1 MEQVNVKINGV
12 SYEVPA
18 DSTILEAAPLRR
30 YRYPPPSAT

>member
-18 DSTILEAAPLRR
+18 NSTVLEAAREDAQLGF
-30 YRYPPPSAT
+30 